1 MAKASMNCA
10 DAFSIVRAP
19 RAGVTKSLTPERF
32 DLKMSAE
39 VSVVIPTYNRAH
51 LVFAAIN
58 SVIAQRAANFE
69 LIVVDDGSTDDTWRE
84 LDRTATAVQAE
95 HANRLSMQI
104 VRTENRGV
112 AAARNT
118 GVAIAAAPLVAFL
131 DSDDLWGPDKLARQI
146 EYMRANPQCMISQT
160 DEYWL
165 SNGGRVNPGLR
176 HRKAA
181 GDIFIDSLRTC
192 LVTPST
198 VIMQTRM
205 FREIGGFDEDFLAA
219 EDYDLWLRILARH
232 EIGFLAEY
240 HATRR
245 SGHRG
250 QLSMLPAIDRFRILA
265 LLKLLATDDLNS
277 VQRRAVCEALA
288 EKCDIYAQGLVRRG
302 HGDFAA
308 FILEFAE
315 RARNA
320 WREGGIEARAACAS
334 GAATMRNHIKCHV
347 SI

>member
-1 MAKASMNCA
+1 
-10 DAFSIVRAP
+10 
-19 RAGVTKSLTPERF
+19 
-32 DLKMSAE
+32 MSAE
-39 VSVVIPTYNRAH
+39 VSVIIPTYNRAD
-51 LVFAAIN
+51 LVFAAIA

-69 LIVVDDGSTDDTWRE
+69 LIVVDDGSTDETWRGLE
-84 LDRTATAVQAE
+84 RTAAAVQAE
-95 HANRLSMQI
+95 HAERLSMQI
-104 VRTENRGV
+104 VRTKNHGV

-118 GVAIAAAPLVAFL
+118 GVALASAPLVAFL

-146 EYMRANPQCMISQT
+146 EYMGAHPEYVISQT
-160 DEYWL
+160 DEWWL
-165 SNGGRVNPGLR
+165 RNGGRVNPGLR

-198 VIMQTRM
+198 VIMQTRV
-205 FREIGGFDEDFLAA
+205 FREIGGFDEDFIAA
-219 EDYDLWLRILARH
+219 EDYDLWLRILVRH

-250 QLSMLPAIDRFRILA
+250 QLSMLPAVDRFRILA

-277 VQRRAVCEALA
+277 LQRRAVCEVLA
-288 EKCDIYAQGLVRRG
+288 EKCEIYAQGLDRRG
-302 HGDFAA
+302 HQDFAG
-308 FILEFAE
+308 FLLEIAE
-315 RARNA
+315 RARDA
-320 WREGGIEARAACAS
+320 WRAGGIAARAACAR
-334 GAATMRNHIKCHV
+334 GAATMRTHIKCHV